1 MHFSFHPRP
10 GRRPPPRPPLQPKAP
25 LPPPPSRRYA
35 LPMEISLRL
44 RKAADGR
51 LIYGIPLWYR
61 AMTAAILLL
70 VAGAMLSSEGSPGLI
85 AWLIFALLAL
95 GLVYE
100 ERWTLDPASKTITHR
115 WGFWPLAK
123 ASSNDFASIEEFL
136 LKALARGTVPGTK
149 EESLA
154 NERAFAMMN
163 HKDADTSMKKSFLK
177 SASRVPYMN
186 LLMKTTDGEIY
197 LVDSIPARRAAKLT
211 LVGQAFADASGREFV
226 RNPPQE

>member
-1 MHFSFHPRP
+1 
-10 GRRPPPRPPLQPKAP
+10 
-25 LPPPPSRRYA
+25 
-35 LPMEISLRL
+35 MEISLRL

-61 AMTAAILLL
+61 AMTAAMLLL
-70 VAGAMLSSEGSPGLI
+70 VAGAMLTAEGPPGLI
-85 AWLIFALLAL
+85 AWLIFVLLVL
-95 GLVYE
+95 GLTYE

-123 ASSNDFASIEEFL
+123 TASNDFASIEEFR
-136 LKALARGTVPGTK
+136 LKALARGTVPGTQ

-163 HKDADTSMKKSFLK
+163 HKDADLSMKKSFLK

-186 LLMKTTDGEIY
+186 LLMKTTDGETFLI
-197 LVDSIPARRAAKLT
+197 DSIPARRAAKLVV
-211 LVGQAFADASGREFV
+211 VGGAFAEACGREFV